1 MAHYLP
7 TDSLAH
13 HLGHVVTVAGWVHR
27 IRRLGAMTFVV
38 IRDGRGVVQILH
50 RPTDPPL
57 PPLMP
62 ETVVKV
68 SGLAIPE
75 ARAPGGVELHRP
87 VIHVFATP
95 ESPLPFH
102 VGGRDLPVGLDLRLN
117 EAALSL
123 RHPDIRQ
130 IFRVQAAL
138 VQGFRHALI
147 GEQFTEVHTPKIVAT
162 ASESGADVFRV
173 RYFDTD
179 AYLAQSPQ
187 LYKQTLVGVFGRVFE
202 VGPVF
207 RAEPHDT
214 GRHLSQYTSLDAEMG
229 FIESHKDIMDLLR
242 DVLAKMLAEAQPL
255 VVASDD
261 ARWPTVP
268 AQIPV
273 MHFEDALHLLGGAL
287 REDLSKEPDLAPAH
301 EQWLGAWA
309 QRVHDSDLLFV
320 EGYPTIKRPFYTE
333 SDPDRPDY
341 TLSFDLLFRGQEIV
355 TGGKRLHRYSDY
367 RAALKARGLSEAG
380 LEGYLAAFRYGMPP
394 HGGFAIGLERLT
406 ARLLG
411 LRNIREATLFPRDLQ
426 RLRP

>member
-1 MAHYLP
+1 M
-7 TDSLAH
+7 
-13 HLGHVVTVAGWVHR
+13 
-27 IRRLGAMTFVV
+27 
-38 IRDGRGVVQILH
+38 
-50 RPTDPPL
+50 
-57 PPLMP
+57 
-62 ETVVKV
+62 
-68 SGLAIPE
+68 
-75 ARAPGGVELHRP
+75 
-87 VIHVFATP
+87 
-95 ESPLPFH
+95 
-102 VGGRDLPVGLDLRLN
+102 
-117 EAALSL
+117 
-123 RHPDIRQ
+123 
-130 IFRVQAAL
+130 
-138 VQGFRHALI
+138 
-147 GEQFTEVHTPKIVAT
+147 
-162 ASESGADVFRV
+162 
-173 RYFDTD
+173 
-179 AYLAQSPQ
+179 
-187 LYKQTLVGVFGRVFE
+187 
-202 VGPVF
+202 
-207 RAEPHDT
+207 
-214 GRHLSQYTSLDAEMG
+214 
-229 FIESHKDIMDLLR
+229 
-242 DVLAKMLAEAQPL
+242 
-255 VVASDD
+255 
-261 ARWPTVP
+261 P